1 MAFDFISAFV
11 DNYANTERFSQLTRQ
26 IFPPAVQIWGKKE
39 AVWLDT
45 GDAWRLFVDIPELRT
60 VINKRAQM
68 MSSNIPKLY
77 NKDGELVENH
87 WLNDLI
93 KKPNGVQSWSDV
105 VYSMSVQDA
114 LYSNVVAYCPMRSFG
129 IRNLIITLPNNKIQ
143 INLSG
148 KKLKQMEV
156 NDLIT
161 NFKFTYDDGS
171 TEIIALEDAVYLT
184 TADGMN
190 IVRPISRIDSL
201 RLPLSNIMA
210 SYNKRNVLLENLGAI
225 GILSAQQ
232 NDMGGAIP
240 MTPEERTKIQRD
252 WYRRQ
257 KDELIITESNV
268 NWQPMSYPTRDLMLF
283 EELTEDKMAIID
295 AYGLNYNLFSSEKG
309 STFSNVRDSI
319 RMAYTDTIIPETQA
333 MYDSIISQ
341 FGLQSEGYYLEAC
354 FDHLPILQEDES
366 QKATA
371 EKVKVDTYSV
381 MLKDGV
387 ITQKQYADEFGIEL
401 ESIDKTES
409 RAAALAQAQTNL
421 KGTVGGLDGI
431 IALNN
436 AVSIGQMDR
445 ATAINTLINY
455 YGYEPS
461 IANSMITNTTNNTNA
476 NSIPQ

>member
-11 DNYANTERFSQLTRQ
+11 DNFANTDRYRNLTRQ

-45 GDAWRLFVDIPELRT
+45 GDAWRLFIDIPELRS
-60 VINKRAQM
+60 VVNKRATM
-68 MSSNIPKLY
+68 MASNMPMLY
-77 NKDGELVENH
+77 DKNGNLVENH
-87 WLNDLI
+87 WINDLI
-93 KKPNGVQSWSDV
+93 NKPNGVQSWSDV

-114 LYSNVVAYCPMRSFG
+114 LYSNVVAYCPLRSFG
-129 IRNLIITLPNNKIQ
+129 QRNLIITLPNNKIQ

-148 KKLKQMEV
+148 KKLKQMEM

-161 NFKFTYDDGS
+161 SFVFTYDDGS
-171 TEIIALEDAVYLT
+171 KETIELQDSIYLT

-232 NDMGGAIP
+232 NDLGGAIP
-240 MTPEERTKIQRD
+240 MTPEERQKIQRD

-283 EELTEDKMAIID
+283 EELTEDKLAIID
-295 AYGLNYNLFSSEKG
+295 AFGLNYNLFSSEKG

-319 RMAYTDTIIPETQA
+319 RMAYTDTIIPETQQI
-333 MYDSIISQ
+333 YDSMIAQ
-341 FGLQSEGYYLEAC
+341 WGLQGEYYLKAD
-354 FDHLPILQEDES
+354 FNHLPILQDDEN

-371 EKVKVDTYSV
+371 HKTKV
-381 MLKDGV
+381 
-387 ITQKQYADEFGIEL
+387 E
-401 ESIDKTES
+401 
-409 RAAALAQAQTNL
+409 
-421 KGTVGGLDGI
+421 TVK
-431 IALNN
+431 
-436 AVSIGQMDR
+436 
-445 ATAINTLINY
+445 
-455 YGYEPS
+455 
-461 IANSMITNTTNNTNA
+461 MITELLPLSEEEVRNLLDL
-476 NSIPQ
+476 

>member
-11 DNYANTERFSQLTRQ
+11 DNFANTDRYRNLTRQ

-45 GDAWRLFVDIPELRT
+45 GDAWRLFIDIPELRS
-60 VINKRAQM
+60 VVNKRATM
-68 MSSNIPKLY
+68 MASNMPILY
-77 NKDGELVENH
+77 DKNGNLIENH
-87 WLNDLI
+87 WINDLI
-93 KKPNGVQSWSDV
+93 NKPNGVQSWSDV

-114 LYSNVVAYCPMRSFG
+114 LYSNVVAYCPLRSFG
-129 IRNLIITLPNNKIQ
+129 QRNLIITLPNNKIQ

-148 KKLKQMEV
+148 KKLKQMEM

-161 NFKFTYDDGS
+161 SFVFTYDDGS
-171 TEIIALEDAVYLT
+171 KETIDLQDSIYLT

-232 NDMGGAIP
+232 NDLGGAIP
-240 MTPEERTKIQRD
+240 MTPEERQKIQRD
-252 WYRRQ
+252 WYKRQ

-283 EELTEDKMAIID
+283 EELTEDKLAIID
-295 AYGLNYNLFSSEKG
+295 AFGLNYNLFSSEKG

-319 RMAYTDTIIPETQA
+319 RMAYTDTIIPETQQ
-333 MYDSIISQ
+333 MYDSMIAQ
-341 FGLQSEGYYLEAC
+341 WGLQGEYYLKAD
-354 FDHLPILQEDES
+354 FNHLPILQDDEN

-371 EKVKVDTYSV
+371 HKTKVETVKMINELVPLSEEQ
-381 MLKDGV
+381 LK
-387 ITQKQYADEFGIEL
+387 QL
-401 ESIDKTES
+401 
-409 RAAALAQAQTNL
+409 
-421 KGTVGGLDGI
+421 LD
-431 IALNN
+431 L
-436 AVSIGQMDR
+436 
-445 ATAINTLINY
+445 
-455 YGYEPS
+455 
-461 IANSMITNTTNNTNA
+461 
-476 NSIPQ
+476 

>member
-11 DNYANTERFSQLTRQ
+11 DNFANTDRYRNLTRQ
-26 IFPPAVQIWGKKE
+26 IIPPAVQIWGKKE

-45 GDAWRLFVDIPELRT
+45 GDAWRLFIDIPELRS
-60 VINKRAQM
+60 VVNKRATM
-68 MSSNIPKLY
+68 MASNMPMLY
-77 NKDGELVENH
+77 DKNGNLVENH
-87 WLNDLI
+87 WINDLI
-93 KKPNGVQSWSDV
+93 NKPNGVQSWSDV

-114 LYSNVVAYCPMRSFG
+114 LYSNVVAYCPLRSFG
-129 IRNLIITLPNNKIQ
+129 QRNLIITLPNNKIQ

-148 KKLKQMEV
+148 KKLKQMEM

-161 NFKFTYDDGS
+161 SFVFTYDDGS
-171 TEIIALEDAVYLT
+171 KETIELQDSIYLT

-232 NDMGGAIP
+232 NDLGGAIP
-240 MTPEERTKIQRD
+240 MTPEERQKIQRD

-283 EELTEDKMAIID
+283 EELTEDKLAIID
-295 AYGLNYNLFSSEKG
+295 AFGLNYNLFSSEKG

-319 RMAYTDTIIPETQA
+319 RMAYTDTIIPETQQI
-333 MYDSIISQ
+333 YDSMIAQ
-341 FGLQSEGYYLEAC
+341 WGLQGEYYLQAN
-354 FDHLPILQEDES
+354 FDHLPILQDDEN
-366 QKATA
+366 QKASA
-371 EKVKVDTYSV
+371 EKTKVDTFSV
-381 MLKDGV
+381 MLRDGV
-387 ITQKQYADEFGIEL
+387 ITQQQYAEEFDIEL
-401 ESIDKTES
+401 QKQDRTES
-409 RAAALAQAQTNL
+409 QAAALAQAQTNL

-431 IALNN
+431 ISLNN
-436 AVSIGQMDR
+436 AVSTGQMDR
-445 ATAINTLINY
+445 QTAINTLVNY
-455 YGYEPS
+455 YGYDPVT
-461 IANSMITNTTNNTNA
+461 ANSMITNPIPNA
-476 NSIPQ
+476 NT

>member
-11 DNYANTERFSQLTRQ
+11 DNFANTDRYRNLTRQ

-45 GDAWRLFVDIPELRT
+45 GDAWRLFIDIPELRS
-60 VINKRAQM
+60 VVNKRATM
-68 MSSNIPKLY
+68 MASNMPMLY
-77 NKDGELVENH
+77 DKNGNLVENH
-87 WLNDLI
+87 WINDLI
-93 KKPNGVQSWSDV
+93 NKPNGVQSWSDV

-114 LYSNVVAYCPMRSFG
+114 LYSNVVAYCPLRSFG
-129 IRNLIITLPNNKIQ
+129 QRNLIITLPNNKIQ

-148 KKLKQMEV
+148 KKLKQMEM

-161 NFKFTYDDGS
+161 SFVFTYDDGS
-171 TEIIALEDAVYLT
+171 KETIELQDSIYLT

-232 NDMGGAIP
+232 NDLGGAIP
-240 MTPEERTKIQRD
+240 MTPEERQKIQRD
-252 WYRRQ
+252 WYKRQ

-283 EELTEDKMAIID
+283 EELTEDKLAIID
-295 AYGLNYNLFSSEKG
+295 AFGLNYNLFSSEKG

-319 RMAYTDTIIPETQA
+319 RMAYTDTIIPETQQ
-333 MYDSIISQ
+333 MYDSMIAQ
-341 FGLQSEGYYLEAC
+341 WGLQGEYYLKAD
-354 FDHLPILQEDES
+354 FNHLPILQDDEN

-371 EKVKVDTYSV
+371 HKTKV
-381 MLKDGV
+381 
-387 ITQKQYADEFGIEL
+387 E
-401 ESIDKTES
+401 
-409 RAAALAQAQTNL
+409 
-421 KGTVGGLDGI
+421 TVK
-431 IALNN
+431 
-436 AVSIGQMDR
+436 
-445 ATAINTLINY
+445 
-455 YGYEPS
+455 
-461 IANSMITNTTNNTNA
+461 MITELLPLSEEEVRNLLDL
-476 NSIPQ
+476 

>member
-11 DNYANTERFSQLTRQ
+11 DNYANTDRFSQLTRQ

-45 GDAWRLFVDIPELRT
+45 GDAWRLFIDIPELRA
-60 VINKRAQM
+60 VVNKRATM
-68 MSSNIPKLY
+68 MATNVPILHD
-77 NKDGELVENH
+77 KDGNVVENH

-93 KKPNGVQSWSDV
+93 KKPNAVQSWSDV

-114 LYSNVVAYCPMRSFG
+114 LYSNVVGYCPLRSFG

-148 KKLKQMEV
+148 KKLKQMDRE
-156 NDLIT
+156 NLIDS
-161 NFKFTYDDGS
+161 FIFTYDDGS
-171 TEIIALEDAVYLT
+171 TEKIELQDAVYLT

-210 SYNKRNVLLENLGAI
+210 SYRKRNVLLENLGAI
-225 GILSAQQ
+225 GILSSQS

-240 MTPEERTKIQRD
+240 MTPEERQKIQKD

-283 EELTEDKMAIID
+283 EELTEDKLAIID

-309 STFSNVRDSI
+309 ATFTNVRDSI
-319 RMAYTDTIIPETQA
+319 RMAYTDTIIPETQQI
-333 MYDSIISQ
+333 YDSLMAQ
-341 FGLQSEGYYLEAC
+341 WGLQQEGYHLEAN
-354 FDHLPILQEDES
+354 FDHLPVLQDDAS
-366 QKATA
+366 QKASA
-371 EKVKVDTYSV
+371 EKTKVDTYSV

-387 ITQKQYADEFGIEL
+387 VTQQQYAEEFGIEL
-401 ESIDKTES
+401 QKQDRTES
-409 RAAALAQAQTNL
+409 QAAALAQAQTNL

-436 AVSIGQMDR
+436 SVSTGQMDR
-445 ATAINTLINY
+445 QTAINTLVNY
-455 YGYEPS
+455 YGYDVTV
-461 IANSMITNTTNNTNA
+461 ANSMITNPVNNA
-476 NSIPQ
+476 NT

>member
-11 DNYANTERFSQLTRQ
+11 DNYANTDRFSQLTRQ

-45 GDAWRLFVDIPELRT
+45 GDAWRLFIDIPELRA
-60 VINKRAQM
+60 VVNKRATM
-68 MSSNIPKLY
+68 MSTNKPILHD
-77 NKDGELVENH
+77 KDGNVVENH

-93 KKPNGVQSWSDV
+93 KKPNAVQSWSDV

-114 LYSNVVAYCPMRSFG
+114 LYSNVVGYCPLRSFG

-148 KKLKQMEV
+148 KKLKQMDRE
-156 NDLIT
+156 NLIDS
-161 NFKFTYDDGS
+161 FIFTYDDGS
-171 TEIIALEDAVYLT
+171 TEKIELQDAIYLT

-210 SYNKRNVLLENLGAI
+210 SYRKRNVLLENLGAI
-225 GILSAQQ
+225 GILSAQS

-240 MTPEERTKIQRD
+240 MTPEERQKIQKD

-283 EELTEDKMAIID
+283 EELTEDKLAIID

-309 STFSNVRDSI
+309 ATFTNVRDSI
-319 RMAYTDTIIPETQA
+319 RMAYTDTIIPETQQI
-333 MYDSIISQ
+333 YDSLMAQ
-341 FGLQSEGYYLEAC
+341 WGLQQEGYHLEAN
-354 FDHLPILQEDES
+354 FDHLPVLQDDAS
-366 QKATA
+366 QKASA
-371 EKVKVDTYSV
+371 EKTKVDTYSV

-387 ITQKQYADEFGIEL
+387 VTQQQYAEEFGIEL
-401 ESIDKTES
+401 QKQDRTES
-409 RAAALAQAQTNL
+409 QAAALAQAQTNL

-436 AVSIGQMDR
+436 SVSTGQMDR
-445 ATAINTLINY
+445 QTAINTLVNY
-455 YGYEPS
+455 YGYDATV
-461 IANSMITNTTNNTNA
+461 ANSMITNPVNNA
-476 NSIPQ
+476 NT